1 VGDATVVKSS
11 TGTVNANFP
20 VILAQASSQDVIVTY
35 STADGSAKGGIDYT
49 AVSGGQITITAG
61 NTQGTIT
68 IPIPPNNTAHGNLGF
83 FLNITA
89 ATNASVVRQQATG
102 TIVDAAN
109 FGLSIGDTA
118 VQQGVTPN
126 VNVPVYLSAASNHD
140 VHFTVRTV
148 DDTAVAGTDYTA
160 ANSTIT

>member
-1 VGDATVVKSS
+1 
-11 TGTVNANFP
+11 
-20 VILAQASSQDVIVTY
+20 
-35 STADGSAKGGIDYT
+35 
-49 AVSGGQITITAG
+49 
-61 NTQGTIT
+61 
-68 IPIPPNNTAHGNLGF
+68 
-83 FLNITA
+83 LNITA

-160 ANSTIT
+160 ANSTITYTIPAVMLSKTVPIPILTPSGNKPNRTFHVLLNSADVNFIQPTGNVTIFATGALPTITAGELLFQSKAFT